1 MTHIAEITLPN
12 STAILS
18 FDPADK
24 RQVAE
29 LEEVLGEWADEGLV
43 YGLEFY
49 TSQ

>member
-12 STAILS
+12 STAFMS
-18 FDPADK
+18 FDPANK

-29 LEEVLGEWADEGLV
+29 LEEVLGEWAEEGLV
-43 YGLEFY
+43 YGVEFH